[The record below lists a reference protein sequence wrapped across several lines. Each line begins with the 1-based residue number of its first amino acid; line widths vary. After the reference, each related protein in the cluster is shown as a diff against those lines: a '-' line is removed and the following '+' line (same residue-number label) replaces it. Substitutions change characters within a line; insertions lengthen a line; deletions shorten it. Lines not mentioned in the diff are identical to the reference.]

1 MTPSLLGRKTMGKKY
16 FASYCW
22 GKCVIVMVC
31 ASEGKCVIVM
41 VCASEGMCASGGV
54 C

>member
-22 GKCVIVMVC
+22 GKCVLVV
-31 ASEGKCVIVM
+31 
-41 VCASEGMCASGGV
+41 VCASEGMCASDGV